1 MDLALLLASLI
12 CCAEPAV
19 CIVETSTLPV
29 ATQWRALEAT
39 PRMRVGERSTG
50 TAVVVGREKNFL
62 YLLTADHATDG
73 PDTTVLFFEFFAEN
87 DRTKPSFIIRGAKAV
102 VRKPVADFAL
112 LQVAVDLKQDVAVLQ
127 LAPPEPKMK
136 RYPFEA
142 FSIGCSLT
150 DTPTGLKETILGKRL
165 AVRKEDA
172 VAFFWQAEKSQARGR
187 SGGPLL
193 NTAGQIIGIC
203 AANSLEKGYY
213 VHLSEIHASL
223 KAEGYDWLW
232 KGVSAKT
239 K

>member
-1 MDLALLLASLI
+1 MDIGLALASLI
-12 CCAEPAV
+12 CCTEPAP
-19 CIVETSTLPV
+19 IVEASALPV
-29 ATQWRALEAT
+29 AKQWQALEAT

-73 PDTTVLFFEFFAEN
+73 PDTTVLLFEFFAEN
-87 DRTKPSFIIRGAKAV
+87 DRTTPSFTLRGAKAV
-102 VRKPVADFAL
+102 VRRPVADFAL
-112 LQVAVDLKQDVAVLQ
+112 LQVAVEQKQDVTTLS
-127 LAPPEPKMK
+127 LAPPENKLK

-142 FSIGCSLT
+142 YSIGCSLT
-150 DTPTGLKETILGKRL
+150 DPPTGLKETILGKRL
-165 AVRKEDA
+165 AVRSEDA
-172 VAFFWQAEKSQARGR
+172 VAFFWQAEKPQARGR

-203 AANSLEKGYY
+203 AATSLEKGYY
-213 VHLSEIHASL
+213 VHLSEIHAAF

-232 KGVSAKT
+232 KGDLAKS